1 MRTYIFEFGN
11 KLKIYFEI
19 KPLFFKVLR
28 NCKLIIQNLKICLS
42 KLDILDF
49 CPHFKIWWIHI
60 TNYLGNYYFKDIHSL
75 VFCNVLWEIFT
86 GNDKV
91 PLMTQHAERRMT
103 LQMFFNPSVPS
114 VITVGTCFACFEVTR
129 YQ

>member
-1 MRTYIFEFGN
+1 MRVWVRWRLLPCRFS
-11 KLKIYFEI
+11 L
-19 KPLFFKVLR
+19 
-28 NCKLIIQNLKICLS
+28 
-42 KLDILDF
+42 
-49 CPHFKIWWIHI
+49 KIWWIHI

-103 LQMFFNPSVPS
+103 LQMFFKPFSTS
-114 VITVGTCFACFEVTR
+114 KHLRKKMF
-129 YQ
+129 